1 MQQMDTEKI
10 PLVVIAGP
18 TASGKTAL
26 AVDVA
31 KQLNGEIISADS
43 MQIYRELNIGTA
55 KPTQEE
61 MQGIPHHM
69 MDFLPPNVNFSVAE
83 YVAMAKECIAGIN
96 NNGKLPILAGGTG
109 LYISSLVDNISFTES
124 DKSDQL
130 RQELRLKAQE
140 QGGQS
145 LLDELKQFDP
155 ESADRLH
162 PNNIGRIIRAIEIY
176 KTTGITMTRQLE
188 LSRQIESPYQ
198 LCMIGLTYSDR
209 QKLYDRINLRVDK
222 MMEWGLLEEA
232 EMALNISGST
242 ALQAIGYK
250 EFIPYFNNECS
261 LDEAVESLKQNTRR
275 YAKRQLS
282 WFRRDDRINWMN
294 VDQMSYDEL
303 VCSVISLIKETLKQ

>member
-1 MQQMDTEKI
+1 MQQMDTNII

-26 AVDVA
+26 AIDAA

-61 MQGIPHHM
+61 MQGIPHHLI
-69 MDFLPPNVNFSVAE
+69 DFLPPNVNFSVAE
-83 YVAMAKECIAGIN
+83 YVTMAKECIADIN
-96 NNGKLPILAGGTG
+96 KNGKLPILAGGTG

-124 DKSDQL
+124 DKSEQL
-130 RQELRLKAQE
+130 RQQLRQKAEE

-145 LLDELKQFDP
+145 LLDELRQFDP

-188 LSRQIESPYQ
+188 LSRQVKSPYE

-209 QKLYDRINLRVDK
+209 QMLYDRINLRVDK
-222 MMEWGLLEEA
+222 MMECGLLKEA

-250 EFIPYFNNECS
+250 EFIPYFNHQCS

-303 VCSVISLIKETLKQ
+303 VCKTVNLIKETLKI

>member
-1 MQQMDTEKI
+1 MQQIDTNKI

-26 AVDVA
+26 AVDIA
-31 KQLNGEIISADS
+31 KRLNGEIISADS

-61 MQGIPHHM
+61 MQGIPHYM
-69 MDFLPPNVNFSVAE
+69 LDFLAPDVSFSVAE
-83 YVAMAKECIAGIN
+83 YVDMAKKCIAEIKQ
-96 NNGKLPILAGGTG
+96 NGKLAILAGGTG
-109 LYISSLVDNISFTES
+109 LYISSLVDNISFTQS
-124 DKSDQL
+124 DKSEQL
-130 RQELRLKAQE
+130 RQQLRQKAEE

-145 LLDELKQFDP
+145 LLDELRQFDP

-162 PNNIGRIIRAIEIY
+162 PNNVGRIIRAIEIY

-188 LSRQIESPYQ
+188 LSRQIKSPYE

-209 QKLYDRINLRVDK
+209 QMLYDRINLRVDK
-222 MMEWGLLEEA
+222 MMQCGLLKEA

-250 EFIPYFNNECS
+250 EFIPYFDGQCS
-261 LDEAVESLKQNTRR
+261 LDQAVESLKQNTRR

-282 WFRRDDRINWMN
+282 WFRRDDRINWIN

-303 VCSVISLIKETLKQ
+303 VCWAVSLINEKLGI